1 MSKQEFIVI
10 NVHGEIVSLEQYR
23 GYKLVM
29 KHDLDLLDKSCERQ
43 LFNAL
48 MKHNQ
53 DIPLVIS
60 WKDLRFLRKIG
71 VRV

>member
-1 MSKQEFIVI
+1 MTQEFIVI
-10 NVHGEIVSLEQYR
+10 NVHGEIVSLEQFR
-23 GYKLVM
+23 GRKLVM

-43 LFNAL
+43 LFNVL

>member
-1 MSKQEFIVI
+1 MTQEFIVI
-10 NVHGEIVSLEQYR
+10 NVHGEIVSLEQFR
-23 GYKLVM
+23 GRKLVM